1 MYFYVTLEQL
11 KEILLTFNLD
21 LTLFT
26 GFEQSVLLIL
36 GNIFVLI
43 SWYFIFRTVY
53 FIWIRIKRLLF

>member
-11 KEILLTFNLD
+11 KEILLTFGLD

-43 SWYFIFRTVY
+43 SWFFIFRTVY